1 MEESPELNHNSESRE
16 KDKPLKKKAEV
27 SREKRKTASQPSSSK
42 TTSMV
47 TSDFIESIK
56 ASISQSMVEGF
67 RHISKSLSWDI
78 AEVISNAGNPSK
90 RSHDDRLST
99 SDSEDDQSPARKVP
113 RGASAT
119 DNESVDLSI
128 DSLFPKGSEMS
139 KDSEKSEKT
148 AQSDFLGSIAAEY
161 DLDEACSSDVDP
173 KPAKIINTMIRTK
186 MSDDKLKE
194 KLSNCSRPGNCENV
208 TGT

>member
-1 MEESPELNHNSESRE
+1 MVGKDSEGRSPVDESLKHVEESPELKHNPESRE
-16 KDKPLKKKAEV
+16 KDKPLKKKAAV
-27 SREKRKTASQPSSSK
+27 SCEKRKTASQPSSSK
-42 TTSMV
+42 TTSV
-47 TSDFIESIK
+47 VKSNFIENIK

-67 RHISKSLSWDI
+67 RHISKSLSSDI

-90 RSHDDRLST
+90 RSHDNRLSRN
-99 SDSEDDQSPARKVP
+99 DLEDDQSPARKVP

-128 DSLFPKGSEMS
+128 DSLFPKGSETS

-148 AQSDFLGSIAAEY
+148 AESNFLGSIAAEY

-173 KPAKIINTMIRTK
+173 KLAKIIK
-186 MSDDKLKE
+186 
-194 KLSNCSRPGNCENV
+194 
-208 TGT
+208 